1 MWYNGGDNM
10 REIKVWINDD
20 SIYQYPHYIKAN
32 ELQQYISEWQQALF
46 QKCKEA
52 NADHHVYAVATID
65 NKESKVVEL
74 DIYMLPLNNEEF
86 RKRTDAL
93 LKEKPAIIYA
103 WHKGTAY

>member
-1 MWYNGGDNM
+1 M

-20 SIYQYPHYIKAN
+20 SVYQYPHHIQEDK
-32 ELQQYISEWQQALF
+32 LQQYISEWQQALF

-52 NADHHVYAVATID
+52 NADHYVYAVATMD
-65 NKESKVVEL
+65 NEEPRVAEL
-74 DIYMLPLNNEEF
+74 DIYMLPLNDEEF

-93 LKEKPAIIYA
+93 QKEKPVIIYA